1 MKEKAERLKKAIM
14 YLLGSGVITSQ
25 KMVSDIMNA
34 NQVSVSK
41 ALAGQ
46 VGYLTD
52 SFIHRFNLAFNEIF
66 NEEWI
71 RSGEGEMIKNAEQ
84 SQIKSSIQ
92 SNLPARG
99 VPYFDDME
107 CTGTI
112 LSMYTDVKEQPA
124 FYIDYAHFNDCTAY
138 VPVVGDSMYPN
149 YCSGEIVAVKQINN
163 LDVIQWGESYLVVTN
178 DNANNLRTIKQIHY
192 CEDESKIILRAS
204 NPNYRGDTVIPKED
218 IVSLFII
225 KGKIKRNQL

>member
-1 MKEKAERLKKAIM
+1 MSVKERLKSYIVYKDISVRSFESVCGLSFGYVNNIRVSIQPDKVM
-14 YLLGSGVITSQ
+14 SISRNFPDLNTGWLLT
-25 KMVSDIMNA
+25 
-34 NQVSVSK
+34 
-41 ALAGQ
+41 
-46 VGYLTD
+46 
-52 SFIHRFNLAFNEIF
+52 
-66 NEEWI
+66 
-71 RSGEGEMIKNAEQ
+71 GEGEMIKNAEQ

>member
-1 MKEKAERLKKAIM
+1 MICNKKLRELLKERGIPQTVVA
-14 YLLGSGVITSQ
+14 
-25 KMVSDIMNA
+25 D
-34 NQVSVSK
+34 
-41 ALAGQ
+41 AL
-46 VGYLTD
+46 
-52 SFIHRFNLAFNEIF
+52 SIKPNNLARYDDLQK
-66 NEEWI
+66 
-71 RSGEGEMIKNAEQ
+71 RSIEDIAIISRATGIDISDLIGVDVRIDLNSTK
-84 SQIKSSIQ
+84 

-112 LSMYTDVKEQPA
+112 LSMYTDIKEQPA

-204 NPNYRGDTVIPKED
+204 NPNFRGDTVIPKED

>member
-52 SFIHRFNLAFNEIF
+52 SFIHRFNLAFNDVF

-71 RSGEGEMIKNAEQ
+71 RTGEGEMIKNADQ
-84 SQIKSSIQ
+84 SQIKSNYQ
-92 SNLPARG
+92 SNLPIRG

-112 LSMYTDVKEQPA
+112 LSMYTDVKENPA

-163 LDVIQWGESYLVVTN
+163 FDVIQWGESYLVVTN

-218 IVSLFII
+218 IVNLFII